1 MALKIARKRAFGK
14 RNVIFEKRFQVSNG
28 SIKKQAEL
36 ILHKIKAI
44 ITRYLGHLLSLECK
58 IAIK

>member
-14 RNVIFEKRFQVSNG
+14 RNVIFEKRFQVSIN
-28 SIKKQAEL
+28 KQAEL